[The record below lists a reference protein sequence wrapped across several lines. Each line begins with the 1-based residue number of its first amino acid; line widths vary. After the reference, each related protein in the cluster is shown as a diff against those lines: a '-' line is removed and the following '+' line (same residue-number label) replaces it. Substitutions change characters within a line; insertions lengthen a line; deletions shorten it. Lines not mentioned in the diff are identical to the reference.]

1 MRVDA
6 SHDGALVLVETAVT
20 ERFCVGVR
28 DVCIRRGFAQDDSLV
43 FFVFADEM
51 SSNIDVLACPKLT
64 PSSRQGLCT
73 RGVKIDWDGFLRWKQ
88 ILEIQ
93 GVEQG

>member
-1 MRVDA
+1 MRLNA

-20 ERFCVGVR
+20 KRFCVGVR

-51 SSNIDVLACPKLT
+51 SSNIDVLNCVPETHPLLS
-64 PSSRQGLCT
+64 PRPLHQRSQ
-73 RGVKIDWDGFLRWKQ
+73 D
-88 ILEIQ
+88 
-93 GVEQG
+93 